1 MNREFLP
8 PPTSQPSPPGA
19 LPRAKPTIHLTP
31 RESEIVRYVMLG
43 ESNKQIARRT
53 GVSVGT
59 VEAHLSK
66 AYGKLGVRSRSQLAT
81 HLPAIRSA
89 SAGVDEG

>member
-43 ESNKQIARRT
+43 ESNKQIARRLGISNYT
-53 GVSVGT
+53 VRDHVSN
-59 VEAHLSK
+59 LLKK
-66 AYGKLGVRSRSQLAT
+66 AAVTSR
-81 HLPAIRSA
+81 
-89 SAGVDEG
+89 